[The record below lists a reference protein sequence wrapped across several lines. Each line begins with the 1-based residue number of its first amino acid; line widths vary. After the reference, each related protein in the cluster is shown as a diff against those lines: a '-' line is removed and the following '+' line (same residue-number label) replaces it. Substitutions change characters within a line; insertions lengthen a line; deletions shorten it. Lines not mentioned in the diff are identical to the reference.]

1 MKKVILAH
9 VSKQHSFQTAIA
21 LKRQGLLYKYITTV
35 YDGPASL
42 TTRLKS
48 FLKGNA
54 LKKAGTR
61 SCPELGETDVLQF
74 YELLGLLRIFI
85 GRFKFLKFL
94 QFDLLVMNLFSKK
107 VAQYAIKEN
116 VDAIIVYD
124 GLTSKYLDLIKKK
137 APGIKIIMEVTIM
150 ARPYMK
156 QIFEKD
162 MERWNHDCFKEEER
176 FLWQG
181 KYLDI
186 VQRDFNNTDYFFAP
200 SEAVINSLL
209 YCGVPAEK
217 IIKIPY
223 GVAIEQFTYSQKR
236 NSNVPFRLL
245 FVGNLSYR
253 KGIHHLLDVVSA
265 NFSGNEIILDLAG
278 GYDPEGEFYK
288 MYSRFDNI
296 NFLGFVTRD
305 VITKR
310 FQESDVF
317 VMPTLA
323 EGLALVIL
331 EALATGTPVI
341 CTEYA
346 GGNDAITDYEN
357 GIVCKAGDRDSFL
370 AAVKWMM
377 QKRERLP
384 DMSEAARASSMKYTW
399 EKYYESIAVSM
410 SAILNRSKSA

>member
-35 YDGPASL
+35 YDGPSSL
-42 TTRLKS
+42 TTRLKGV
-48 FLKGNA
+48 LKGDA
-54 LKKAGTR
+54 LKKASTR
-61 SCPELGETDVLQF
+61 SCPELADKDVLQF
-74 YELLGLLRIFI
+74 YELLGLLRIYI

-94 QFDLLVMNLFSKK
+94 KFDLLVMTLFSKK
-107 VAQYAIKEN
+107 VARYAIKEN

-137 APGIKIIMEVTIM
+137 APGIKVIMEVTIM

-156 QIFEKD
+156 TVFEKD
-162 MERWNHDCFKEEER
+162 MELWHHDHLKKEEQ
-176 FLWQG
+176 FLWDR

-186 VQRDFNNTDYFFAP
+186 IQNDFKNTDYFFVP
-200 SEAVINSLL
+200 SEAVNNSLL

-223 GVAIEQFTYSQKR
+223 GVAVEQFAYSQKR
-236 NSNVPFRLL
+236 KDSKPLKLL

-253 KGIHHLLDVVSA
+253 KGLHHLLDVVAS
-265 NFSGNEIILDLAG
+265 NFSADEVVLDLAG

-288 MYSRFDNI
+288 KYSGSGNI

-305 VITKR
+305 IITKR

-357 GIVCKAGDRDSFL
+357 GIVCKASDRESFL
-370 AAVKWMM
+370 SAVKWML
-377 QKRERLP
+377 QNQDRIPR
-384 DMSEAARASSMKYTW
+384 MSEAARASAMKYTW
-399 EKYYESIAVSM
+399 ENYYGNIGSGVSD
-410 SAILNRSKSA
+410 ILRAPDKI